1 MKEPVISVVGLGK
14 LGLPMAACLAS
25 GGFQVIGVDAD
36 STKIDAVIKGEPTI
50 FEPGLSELLQ
60 SVGDRLSATIDTA
73 EAVIQSEVTFI
84 VVPTPSDSE
93 GGFSLRYVEAAC
105 KEIGQALR
113 VKKSF
118 HVIVLTSTVMPGATE
133 SAVKLVLEQS
143 SGKECGRDFGLCY
156 SPEFIALGSVIQDF
170 LNPDFLLIGESDAR
184 SSEILEMVYKNVC
197 NNDPEIAR
205 MTFINAELAKLA
217 VNTFVTTK
225 ITFANMIARI
235 CEQLPNADVDI
246 VTSAIGL
253 DSRIGKKY
261 LKGAIGYGG
270 PCFPRDNVALTAIGN
285 QVGASVLL
293 AEATDTANRQEVR
306 RLADLV
312 ISKLTVSGS
321 VGILGLSYKPNTD
334 VVEESQGLLLA
345 QELIDRGVSTVV
357 YDPAALPEAT
367 RILDERVRIA
377 DSASACCEG
386 SDVIVITTPW
396 EEFKNLP
403 VKSLMRE
410 GLPRVLVDCWRILEP
425 AEIASIVD
433 YVPLGRWITT

>member
-1 MKEPVISVVGLGK
+1 
-14 LGLPMAACLAS
+14 
-25 GGFQVIGVDAD
+25 
-36 STKIDAVIKGEPTI
+36 
-50 FEPGLSELLQ
+50 
-60 SVGDRLSATIDTA
+60 
-73 EAVIQSEVTFI
+73 
-84 VVPTPSDSE
+84 
-93 GGFSLRYVEAAC
+93 
-105 KEIGQALR
+105 
-113 VKKSF
+113 
-118 HVIVLTSTVMPGATE
+118 
-133 SAVKLVLEQS
+133 
-143 SGKECGRDFGLCY
+143 
-156 SPEFIALGSVIQDF
+156 
-170 LNPDFLLIGESDAR
+170 
-184 SSEILEMVYKNVC
+184 MVYKNVC

-253 DSRIGKKY
+253 DSRIGRKY
-261 LKGAIGYGG
+261 LKGAVGYGG

-285 QVGASVLL
+285 QVGAPVLL
-293 AEATDTANRQEVR
+293 AEATDTANRQEVG
-306 RLADLV
+306 RLADLL

-345 QELIDRGVSTVV
+345 QELIDRGISTIV
-357 YDPAALPEAT
+357 YDPAAIPEAK
-367 RILDERVRIA
+367 RILGNKVRIA

-403 VKSLMRE
+403 VKSLVRE
-410 GLPRVLVDCWRILEP
+410 DFPRVLVDCWRILEP
-425 AEIASIVD
+425 AEISSVVD
-433 YVPLGRWITT
+433 YVPLGRWIIT